1 MIKDALRTSLA
12 ILVGTTICGF
22 APTAHAQDRP
32 NIILLMG
39 DDHGWEETG
48 YNGHPYLRTPVL
60 DDMAASGLRFDRFY
74 AAHPTCSPTRGSVLT
89 GRHPNRYGTF
99 APNWSIRPDEITIAD
114 LLQEAGYAT
123 GHFGKWHV
131 GPVKSDSPT
140 NPGAMGFDEWL
151 SHDNFFEL
159 NPILS
164 NNGAPPNRIDG
175 EGSSVVV
182 DAAINFISDAQATEQ
197 PFFVVL
203 WFGSPHEP
211 YSGLEEDLALYDNLA
226 NQYAEKIV
234 TLTSNHTGL
243 QIRRPLREVL
253 RERYAEITAMD
264 RAIGKLR
271 DYLDR
276 VGLKNNTLLW
286 YKGDNG
292 TPSSGLADSPLRGLK
307 GTMYE
312 EGIRVPSI
320 IEWPARIQSS
330 RTTDVPAVTS
340 DILPTLTSLT
350 GHNLPDRVLDG
361 INLEP
366 LIDGVMTGRPEPIF
380 FWSFNIAGLNGRMT
394 EPYIRADLQAGTTP
408 LVKLMDGIPTR
419 IFQNFH
425 YSTIMPSD
433 YLGSRVVLDN
443 DYKLVVNGSTGSTTE
458 LFNITRDP
466 GETTDLSDREP
477 AVVDLMQRQLREW
490 QDSTLHSLTG
500 ADYR

>member
-1 MIKDALRTSLA
+1 MIKDALRISLA
-12 ILVGTTICGF
+12 ILFGTTSFGVPP
-22 APTAHAQDRP
+22 ATHAQDRP

-48 YNGHPYLRTPVL
+48 YNGHPYVHTPIL

-164 NNGAPPNRIDG
+164 SNGAPPNRIDG
-175 EGSSVVV
+175 EGSGVVV
-182 DAAINFISDAQATEQ
+182 DAAINFIADAQATEQ
-197 PFFVVL
+197 PFFVVV

-211 YSGLEEDLALYDNLA
+211 YSGLEEDLALYNNLPD
-226 NQYAEKIV
+226 QYAEKIV

-264 RAIGKLR
+264 RAIGQLR
-271 DYLDR
+271 DYLEHT
-276 VGLKNNTLLW
+276 GLKNNTMLW

-320 IEWPARIQSS
+320 LEWPARIQLP

-340 DILPTLTSLT
+340 DILPTLTTLT

-366 LIDGVMTGRPEPIF
+366 LIDGLMTTRPQPIF
-380 FWSFNIAGLNGRMT
+380 FWSFNISGLSGRMT
-394 EPYIRADLQAGTTP
+394 EPYIRADLQTGTTP

-425 YSTIMPSD
+425 YETVMPSD
-433 YLGSRVVLDN
+433 YSGARVVLDN
-443 DYKLVVNGSTGSTTE
+443 DYKLVVDGAAGSTTE

-466 GETTDLSDREP
+466 GETTDLSDSEP
-477 AVVDLMQRQLREW
+477 TIVDAMQRQLREW
-490 QDSTLHSLTG
+490 QRSALNSLTG
-500 ADYR
+500 ADYQ

>member
-1 MIKDALRTSLA
+1 M
-12 ILVGTTICGF
+12 
-22 APTAHAQDRP
+22 
-32 NIILLMG
+32 N
-39 DDHGWEETG
+39 
-48 YNGHPYLRTPVL
+48 
-60 DDMAASGLRFDRFY
+60 
-74 AAHPTCSPTRGSVLT
+74 
-89 GRHPNRYGTF
+89 
-99 APNWSIRPDEITIAD
+99 
-114 LLQEAGYAT
+114 
-123 GHFGKWHV
+123 
-131 GPVKSDSPT
+131 
-140 NPGAMGFDEWL
+140 
-151 SHDNFFEL
+151 
-159 NPILS
+159 
-164 NNGAPPNRIDG
+164 G
-175 EGSSVVV
+175 EGSTVVV

-211 YSGLEEDLALYDNLA
+211 YSGLEEDLALYDNLP

-243 QIRRPLREVL
+243 QIRRPLRDVL

-320 IEWPARIQSS
+320 IEWPARIQSA
-330 RTTDVPAVTS
+330 RTTEVPAVTS
-340 DILPTLTSLT
+340 DILPTLTTLT
-350 GHNLPDRVLDG
+350 GQNLPDRVLDG

-366 LIDGVMTGRPEPIF
+366 LIDGMMTTRPQPIF
-380 FWSFNIAGLNGRMT
+380 FWSFNIDGLDGRMT
-394 EPYIRADLQAGTTP
+394 TPYIRDDLQTGTTP

-425 YSTIMPSD
+425 YATVMPND
-433 YLGSRVVLDN
+433 YLGARVVLDN
-443 DYKLVVNGSTGSTTE
+443 DYKLVVDGSAGSTTE

-466 GETTDLSDREP
+466 GETTDLSDSEP
-477 AVVDLMQRQLREW
+477 TVVDAMRRQLREW
-490 QDSTLHSLTG
+490 QDSTLNSLTG
-500 ADYR
+500 ADYQ

>member
-1 MIKDALRTSLA
+1 MIKATLRRSL
-12 ILVGTTICGF
+12 ILLFSITIFSFTT
-22 APTAHAQDRP
+22 TTHAQDRP

-48 YNGHPYLRTPVL
+48 YNGHPYVQTPVL
-60 DDMAASGLRFDRFY
+60 DDMAASGLRFNRFY

-114 LLQEAGYAT
+114 LLRETGYAT
-123 GHFGKWHV
+123 AHFGKWHV

-140 NPGAMGFDEWL
+140 NPGAMGFDKWL
-151 SHDNFFEL
+151 SHDNFFEI

-164 NNGAPPNRIDG
+164 SNGRAPRRIEG
-175 EGSSVVV
+175 EGSHVIIE
-182 DAAINFISDAQATEQ
+182 AAIEFISDSQANQ
-197 PFFVVL
+197 DPFFVVV

-211 YSGLEEDLALYDNLA
+211 YSGLEQDLDLYNNLP
-226 NQYAEKIV
+226 NRYAEKIV
-234 TLTSNHTGL
+234 PLTSNHTGL
-243 QIRRPLREVL
+243 QTRRPLREVL

-271 DYLDR
+271 DYLER
-276 VGLKNNTLLW
+276 TGLQNNTLLW

-320 IEWPARIQSS
+320 LEWPARIQSS
-330 RTTDVPAVTS
+330 RTTNVPAVTS
-340 DILPTLTSLT
+340 DILPTLTSVT
-350 GHNLPDRVLDG
+350 SKQLPDRVFDG

-366 LIDGVMTGRPEPIF
+366 LINDAMNIRPKPIF
-380 FWSFNIAGLNGRMT
+380 FWSFNIDGLDGRMT
-394 EPYIRADLQAGTTP
+394 DPYLQADLQAGTTP

-425 YSTIMPSD
+425 YSTVMPSD
-433 YLGSRVVLDN
+433 YLGARVVLDN
-443 DYKLVVNGSTGSTTE
+443 NYKLIVDGSTNSTTE
-458 LFNITRDP
+458 LFDIVRDP
-466 GETTDLSDREP
+466 GETTDLSRREP
-477 AVVDLMQRQLREW
+477 DVVEAMQRQLRQW
-490 QDSTLHSLTG
+490 QESTLKSLTG
-500 ADYR
+500 ADYQ